1 MDFFGNGRQDYHDR
15 LQEQQYMGGP
25 QQGDRRSRP
34 MTTAAV
40 ILSTISISTV
50 CCIYLSLICGVL
62 GIIFA
67 LLSKGG
73 ELTMSQN
80 AKTALW
86 ISIFA
91 IVLTI
96 SLVAVSFLTVII
108 QYGSVEAFWKAY
120 MEMVEVYMSNP

>member
-1 MDFFGNGRQDYHDR
+1 MDFFGHNQQDYYN
-15 LQEQQYMGGP
+15 QQYAGDG
-25 QQGDRRSRP
+25 QSGDRRSRP

-40 ILSTISISTV
+40 VFSTIAVSTV
-50 CCIYLSLICGVL
+50 CCIYLSVVCGVL

-86 ISIFA
+86 ISVFA
-91 IVLTI
+91 IFLSIT
-96 SLVAVSFLTVII
+96 LVAGSFLMVITR
-108 QYGSVEAFWKAY
+108 YGSLDAFWKAY
-120 MEMVEVYMSNP
+120 METVEAYMSNP